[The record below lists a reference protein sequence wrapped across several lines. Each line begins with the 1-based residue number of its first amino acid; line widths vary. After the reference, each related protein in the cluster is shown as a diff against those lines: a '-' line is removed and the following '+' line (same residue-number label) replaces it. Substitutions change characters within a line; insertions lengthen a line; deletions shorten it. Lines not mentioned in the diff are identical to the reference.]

1 MSYVKWILDTSDGE
15 GIDPYDPLGTIQI
28 NGDVGSIEDNCT
40 YLDGYFEALM
50 FGIQGLKKG
59 EINAIEPDE
68 IIFDYTRDYLL
79 ISYGEQQATIFNVE
93 KFIQDARQ
101 SIKNLLDILSNA
113 PVRKNEVIP
122 DFEVFEEF
130 IQNI

>member
-101 SIKNLLDILSNA
+101 SIKNLLDILSKA
-113 PVRKNEVIP
+113 PVRKNEVRP

>member
-79 ISYGEQQATIFNVE
+79 ISYGEQQATIFNVK

-101 SIKNLLDILSNA
+101 SIKNLLDILSKA
-113 PVRKNEVIP
+113 PVRKNEVRP